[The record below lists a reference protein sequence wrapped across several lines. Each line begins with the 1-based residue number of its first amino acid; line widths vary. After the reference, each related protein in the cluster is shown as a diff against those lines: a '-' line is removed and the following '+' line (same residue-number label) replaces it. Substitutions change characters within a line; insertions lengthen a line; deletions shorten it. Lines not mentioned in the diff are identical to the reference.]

1 MREWVVP
8 EEVAVGELDVEED
21 GLVDER
27 EEQEHRHHGPG
38 HVGAAA
44 RQDGQD
50 RGGRGLLVLHC
61 EGVAV
66 VQPGGGEGKGREGVG
81 ITG

>member
-1 MREWVVP
+1 MCDWAVP

-44 RQDGQD
+44 G
-50 RGGRGLLVLHC
+50 
-61 EGVAV
+61 
-66 VQPGGGEGKGREGVG
+66 
-81 ITG
+81 